1 MNVPGIK
8 RSLSPV
14 ITAAT
19 PSNPGHFSR
28 SLHNVNQEKALAL
41 LTLQLPPGY
50 RSDLPEEVG
59 HEPF

>member
-14 ITAAT
+14 ITPET

-28 SLHNVNQEKALAL
+28 SLHNFNQEQALAL
-41 LTLQLPPGY
+41 LTLHLPPGC

-59 HEPF
+59 YEPF